1 MPILQPIDG
10 GTISAPGAAVLD
22 TVLTSANAK
31 TVYDAASLVDLWIP
45 ELWLDES
52 GTRKL
57 IGAKNYRRM
66 QPLSGSDFPTITPS
80 MFGSRSGL
88 LAGAS
93 AGAIGDL
100 ANYDSIMPAGR
111 SFSIVCGMQPNIPA
125 STSQYPWGTDG
136 ASATY
141 CWVTSSGNVRIYSQ
155 GVLHLTSSMTVSGSV
170 PHVHTYSYR
179 HNAVAASRVS
189 TLRVNK
195 AAAASKTGISDAEV
209 NTNLRLQFFAFGAG
223 GTAAS
228 ASLRLGPV
236 MLFDGIALTD
246 TGNEALL
253 AAAENF
259 AYALTGM

>member
-31 TVYDAASLVDLWIP
+31 TVYDAPSLVDLWIP
-45 ELWLDES
+45 ELWLDEN
-52 GTRKL
+52 GARKL

-66 QPLSGSDFPTITPS
+66 QSLSGTDFPTITAN
-80 MFGSRSGL
+80 MFGTRSGL
-88 LAGAS
+88 LAGTT
-93 AGAIGDL
+93 AGTVGDL
-100 ANYDSIMPAGR
+100 ANFDSIMPTNR
-111 SFSIVCGMQPNIPA
+111 SFSVVCGLQPNIPA
-125 STSQYPWGTDG
+125 STAQYPWGTDG

-141 CWVTSSGNVRIYSQ
+141 CWVTSSGNVRVYSM
-155 GVLHLTSSMTVSGSV
+155 GVLHLTSSGTVSGTA
-170 PHVHTYSYR
+170 PHVSVYSYR
-179 HNAVAASRVS
+179 HNAAAASRVS

-195 AAAASKTGISDAEV
+195 AAAASKTSIPDAEV
-209 NTNLRLQFFAFGAG
+209 NTNQRLQFLAFGAG

-228 ASLRLGPV
+228 ASMRLGPV

-253 AAAENF
+253 AAAENL